1 MSTTIEVDGSQRM
14 VQAMLTIPDTQLADG
29 GVYMCTAGQD
39 GRNATEPPETMAI
52 LCVTGTLVC
61 ACILGKRELALFLS
75 SPVSKWKRRT
85 EAIRSNFILMC
96 CIISMNV

>member
-1 MSTTIEVDGSQRM
+1 M

-52 LCVTGTLVC
+52 LCVTGKFSVNVSE
-61 ACILGKRELALFLS
+61 GKGELALFLS
-75 SPVSKWKRRT
+75 SPVSKWMRRT
-85 EAIRSNFILMC
+85 KAIYREQFHTFVMH
-96 CIISMNV
+96 

>member
-1 MSTTIEVDGSQRM
+1 MATTIEVDGSQRM
-14 VQAMLTIPDTQLADG
+14 VQAMLTIPDTQLTDG

-61 ACILGKRELALFLS
+61 MYIRQEG
-75 SPVSKWKRRT
+75 VSLVP
-85 EAIRSNFILMC
+85 I
-96 CIISMNV
+96 